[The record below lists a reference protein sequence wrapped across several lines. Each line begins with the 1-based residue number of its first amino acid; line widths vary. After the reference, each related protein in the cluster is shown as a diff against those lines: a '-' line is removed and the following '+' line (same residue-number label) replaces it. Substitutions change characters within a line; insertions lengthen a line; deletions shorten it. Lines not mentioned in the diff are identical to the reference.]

1 VTSPTRRERVPWAR
15 IVERAAAIVESYD
28 TGVTLRQLFY
38 RLVSELV
45 IPNTPNAYKELSR
58 HTAAARRD
66 GGFPRLIDQG
76 LSIERPTFFDGPD
89 DALGQLRSW
98 YRRDRTEGQPHAL
111 YLGVEKAGM
120 VEQLAAWFGNP
131 RGIPIV
137 ALKGYSSQT
146 LVDLVA
152 DEIVAD
158 GRPAVLLYAGD
169 FDPTGEDVDRDF
181 VERVDAF
188 DDVRRIAL
196 NADQV
201 KKYGLP
207 PLPGKETDS
216 RAAAFAARH
225 GQLMQVEL
233 DALDPDDLRALYA
246 DAIDDYWDDAAFD
259 HVLDCERQERAALAL
274 PDTSGGERE

>member
-1 VTSPTRRERVPWAR
+1 MTSPTRRGHIPWTET
-15 IVERAAAIVESYD
+15 VERAAAIAESYD

-38 RLVSELV
+38 RLVSELAL
-45 IPNTPNAYKELSR
+45 PNTQNAYKELSR
-58 HTAAARRD
+58 HTAAARRN

-76 LSIERPTFFDGPD
+76 RSIVRPTFFAGPD
-89 DALGQLRSW
+89 DALRQLHGW

-120 VEQLAAWFGNP
+120 VEQLAAWFGTP

-146 LVDLVA
+146 LVDVVA
-152 DEIVAD
+152 DEITGD
-158 GRPAVLLYAGD
+158 DRPAVLLYAGD

-188 DDVRRIAL
+188 TEVRRVAL

-201 KKYGLP
+201 QTYGLP
-207 PLPGKETDS
+207 PLPGKDTDA

-225 GQLMQVEL
+225 GRLMQVEL

-246 DAIDDYWDDAAFD
+246 DAIGGYWDDAAFAA
-259 HVLDCERQERAALAL
+259 VVERERQDRAALAL
-274 PDTSGGERE
+274 PDMSGDRR